1 MKFPTTIIIC
11 GITGD
16 LAQKKIVPALF
27 DLRKRGE
34 LGPDVRL
41 VGFSRRDM
49 TDEELREFIKTI
61 LSEHGVNCDEVS
73 DFITKFSYVSGQFD
87 DKNSYRKLSE
97 HLQKLDNERKTCS
110 NKLFYF
116 AVPPT
121 LYEILATHISDSGL
135 SIPCGLNQSERLV
148 DRTSQSEVLGGAD
161 GFSRILIEKPFGKD
175 LQTAEHLDALLGK
188 LFKEEQIFRIDHYV
202 AKQAL
207 LDLLHIHRRDEKFKE
222 KWNNKFIE
230 KVEINLFE
238 KAIVGSRGAFYDE
251 VGAFRD
257 VGQNHI
263 LQMLS
268 LVAMDIT
275 ENSKIK
281 NSAENI
287 QNARAEVLENLL
299 PIGEKELATMRRG
312 QYNGYLSET
321 GIRPN
326 STTET
331 FFSLTTFVNTE
342 NFRGVPFILTSGKA
356 LSKNLTEIIVHFKDW
371 PKFTFNVPAEDSQ
384 PAYQKIL
391 LDCILGDQTVF
402 TSTRE
407 VLAEWKFVTPIVEA
421 TKNLPPFEYKVGSH
435 PEELTQREDNIGTGK
450 LKKGVSIFC

>member
-1 MKFPTTIIIC
+1 MKYPTTIIIC

-27 DLRKRGE
+27 DLHKNGK
-34 LGPDVRL
+34 LGDDFRL

-49 TDEELREFIKTI
+49 TDSDLQEFIKTI
-61 LSEHGVNCDEVS
+61 LSELGTNCDEAN

-97 HLQKLDNERKTCS
+97 HLVKLDNERETCS

-121 LYEILATHISDSGL
+121 LYETLATHISESGL
-135 SIPCGLNQSERLV
+135 SIPCGG
-148 DRTSQSEVLGGAD
+148 DA

-175 LQTAEHLDALLGK
+175 LKTAEHLDALLGK

-202 AKQAL
+202 AKQTL
-207 LDLLHIHRRDEKFKE
+207 LDLINLHRQDEKFRE
-222 KWNNKFIE
+222 KWNNKFIT
-230 KVEINLFE
+230 KIEINLFE
-238 KAIVGSRGAFYDE
+238 KALVGSRGAFYDE

-268 LVAMDIT
+268 LVAMNIS
-275 ENSKIK
+275 ENGTAK
-281 NSAENI
+281 NI
-287 QNARAEVLENLL
+287 QKARAEVLENLSSV
-299 PIGEKELATMRRG
+299 GQKEISEMRRG
-312 QYNGYLSET
+312 QYVGYLSET
-321 GIRPN
+321 GVLPE

-331 FFSLTTFVNTE
+331 FFSLTAFVDSE
-342 NFRGVPFILTSGKA
+342 NFRGVPFVLTSGKA
-356 LSKNLTEIIVHFKDW
+356 LSKNLTEIVVHFKDW
-371 PKFTFNVPAEDSQ
+371 PKFTFNVPAEDSM

-391 LDCILGDQTVF
+391 LDCIAGDQTVF

-407 VLAEWKFVTPIVEA
+407 VLAEWKFVTPIVEQ
-421 TKNLPPFEYKVGSH
+421 TKNLKPFGYKIGSH
-435 PEELTQREDNIGTGK
+435 PESLM
-450 LKKGVSIFC
+450 

>member
-16 LAQKKIVPALF
+16 LAQKKIIPALF
-27 DLRKRGE
+27 DLYKDGK
-34 LGPDVRL
+34 LGKDFRL
-41 VGFSRRDM
+41 VGFSRREM
-49 TDEELREFIKTI
+49 TNTDLRAFIENI
-61 LSEHGVNCDEVS
+61 LCEHGKDCSNAK
-73 DFITKFSYVSGQFD
+73 DFINKISYISGQFD
-87 DKNSYRKLSE
+87 DKNSYQKLAGHLSE
-97 HLQKLDNERKTCS
+97 LDMERKTCS

-121 LYEILATHISDSGL
+121 LYENLATQISESGL
-135 SIPCGLNQSERLV
+135 SIPCG
-148 DRTSQSEVLGGAD
+148 GKD

-175 LQTAEHLDALLGK
+175 LKTAEHLDALLGK
-188 LFKEEQIFRIDHYV
+188 LFQEEQIFRIDHYV
-202 AKQAL
+202 AKKAL
-207 LDLLHIHRRDEKFKE
+207 LDLINIHKQDKKFKE

-238 KAIVGSRGAFYDE
+238 KALVGSRGTFYDE

-268 LVAMDIT
+268 LVAMNIP
-275 ENSKIK
+275 ENPKIK

-287 QNARAEVLENLL
+287 QSARAEVLENLL
-299 PIGEKELATMRRG
+299 PFGEKELSEMRRG
-312 QYNGYLSET
+312 QYVGYLSET
-321 GIRPN
+321 GVASN

-331 FFSLTTFVNTE
+331 FFSLTVFVDTE
-342 NFRGVPFILTSGKA
+342 NFRGVSFVLTSGKA
-356 LSKNLTEIIVHFKDW
+356 LSKNLTEIVVHFKDW
-371 PKFTFNVPAEDSQ
+371 PKFTFNVPAEESQ

-391 LDCILGDQTVF
+391 LDCIAGDQTVF

-407 VLAEWKFVTPIVEA
+407 VLSEWKFVTPIVEK
-421 TKNLPPFEYKVGSH
+421 TKNLKPFEYKIGAH
-435 PEELTQREDNIGTGK
+435 PEELI
-450 LKKGVSIFC
+450 